1 MIKSPKISI
10 IIPCYNYGKYLMEA
24 VNSVLNQT
32 FTDFEIIIVDDGST
46 DPFTLN
52 LLKNLSLPH
61 TKTYF
66 ITNQG
71 VSNARNYGSSLSK
84 GEFVLFLDA
93 DDYLSPNYLE
103 KTISILENKKEID
116 FVSTWTNVFGT
127 ENYIW
132 KTKLAS
138 KANILGENTLS
149 VASLF
154 RKSMF
159 VNLNGYDCNLKHGFE
174 DWELWIRIL
183 SNDYKGYIIEEPL
196 FNYRKKT
203 SSLLSDAI
211 NHKDEIMKYILKK
224 HETLLNK
231 YIYELAISKEQ
242 QLTYFQN
249 QDKSLKN
256 RIGEL
261 DKQLKVQVKDYHSL
275 QKEFNFVHNQLI
287 QKDKMY
293 LKSLEENKK
302 ITKSA
307 TFRIRDTLINEQVTF
322 RTFIKFFSF

>member
-46 DPFTLN
+46 DPFTLK
-52 LLKNLSLPH
+52 LLKKLSCPN

-71 VSNARNYGSSLSK
+71 VSHARNYGCSLSK

-93 DDYLSPNYLE
+93 DDYISPKFLE
-103 KTISILENKKEID
+103 KTAFILNNKKEID

-132 KTKLAS
+132 KTKLAN
-138 KANILGENTLS
+138 KTNILGENTLT
-149 VASLF
+149 VTSLL

-159 VNLNGYDCNLKHGFE
+159 LKLKGYDCNLRHGFE

-183 SNDYKGYIIEEPL
+183 SNEYKGYIIKEPL

-203 SSLLSDAI
+203 TSLLSDAI
-211 NHKDEIMKYILKK
+211 NHKDEIMKYIFKK
-224 HETLLNK
+224 HKTLLNK
-231 YIYELAISKEQ
+231 YYYDIIISKEN

-249 QDKSLKN
+249 QDSSLRHRFGEIDKILKLEMSKIKNLHYKYSLLEEKYFQIVNKYLIIVNTKTFRLKLQSLLSQIRNYLKN
-256 RIGEL
+256 
-261 DKQLKVQVKDYHSL
+261 
-275 QKEFNFVHNQLI
+275 N
-287 QKDKMY
+287 
-293 LKSLEENKK
+293 
-302 ITKSA
+302 TK
-307 TFRIRDTLINEQVTF
+307 
-322 RTFIKFFSF
+322 